1 VVAVYKVIRKSE
13 SGDGVKEPK
22 KIELPREVWMGPR
35 VISRVAHVC
44 RKLGLGRRALIV
56 ADPRTFELV
65 GARVKAQLERAKFNV
80 MHTIITEAD
89 LATVARV
96 REISHDRVD
105 FFLGVGGG
113 KSIDVAKL
121 ASFQEG
127 KPFVSV
133 PTAASH
139 DGIASSRA
147 SIKGGKKPTSIETH
161 APIAIIADTLI
172 IRRAPHR
179 LLAAG
184 CGDII
189 ANLTAVRDWQLAH
202 RVKGEPYSEYAATLS
217 LVSYHIVMENA
228 EVIRKRTEESVREV
242 VKALISSSVAMAI
255 AGSSRPASGSEHL
268 FSHALDITAP
278 KPALHGE
285 QCGVGTI
292 MMAYLHGEDWVAIKR
307 ALRTIGAP
315 TNAKELGI
323 PPRYIVKALTIA
335 HRIRPERYTVLK
347 DGLKKK
353 AAERLAKITGVI

>member
-1 VVAVYKVIRKSE
+1 MALYKVIRKVE
-13 SGDGVKEPK
+13 SGDEVKEPK
-22 KIELPREVWMGPR
+22 KIELPREVWLGPKVITEVAR
-35 VISRVAHVC
+35 VC
-44 RKLGLGRRALIV
+44 KKLDLGKRALIV

-65 GARVKAQLERAKFNV
+65 GSKVKSQLERANFNV
-80 MHTIITEAD
+80 RHTIIKEAD
-89 LATVARV
+89 LTTVAKV
-96 REISHDRVD
+96 REISGGEVD

-113 KSIDVAKL
+113 RCIDVAKL
-121 ASFQEG
+121 ASFQDE
-127 KPFVSV
+127 KPFVSI

-147 SIKGGKKPTSIETH
+147 SIKGGKKPTSIQTH

-172 IRRAPHR
+172 IKRAPHR

-189 ANLTAVRDWQLAH
+189 SNLTAVRDWQLAH
-202 RVKGEPYSEYAATLS
+202 RIKGEPYSEYAATLS
-217 LVSYHIVMENA
+217 LVSCQIVMENA
-228 EVIRKRTEESVREV
+228 EVIRKHTEESIREV

-268 FSHALDITAP
+268 FSHALDILAP

-307 ALRTIGAP
+307 ALKSIGAP

-323 PPRYIVKALTIA
+323 PPEYIVKALTIA
-335 HRIRPERYTVLK
+335 HKIRPDRYTVLK
-347 DGLKKK
+347 DGLTRK

>member
-1 VVAVYKVIRKSE
+1 M
-13 SGDGVKEPK
+13 KEPK
-22 KIELPREVWMGPR
+22 RIELPREVWIGPK
-35 VISRVAHVC
+35 VISRVPEVC
-44 RKLGLGRRALIV
+44 GRLGLGRRALMV
-56 ADPRTFELV
+56 ADPRTFRLV
-65 GARVKAQLERAKFNV
+65 GSDVKVQLEQSKFDV
-80 MHTIITEAD
+80 MHTIIKEAD
-89 LATVARV
+89 LATVSNVRKMARGK
-96 REISHDRVD
+96 VD

-113 KSIDVAKL
+113 KCIDVAKL

-127 KPFVSV
+127 RPFLSV

-147 SIKGGKKPTSIETH
+147 SIKGGKKPTSMETH
-161 APIAIIADTLI
+161 APIAIVADTLI

-202 RVKGEPYSEYAATLS
+202 RIKGEPYSEYAATLS

-228 EVIRKRTEESVREV
+228 DVIRTRTEESVREV

-255 AGSSRPASGSEHL
+255 AGSSRPASGAEHL

-278 KPALHGE
+278 RPALHGE

-307 ALRTIGAP
+307 ALKTIGAP
-315 TNAKELGI
+315 TNARELGI
-323 PPRYIVKALTIA
+323 LPKHILKALTIA
-335 HRIRPERYTVLK
+335 HKIRPERYTVLK
-347 DGLKKK
+347 GGLSKR
-353 AAERLAKITGVI
+353 AAERLAKTTGVI

>member
-1 VVAVYKVIRKSE
+1 M
-13 SGDGVKEPK
+13 KETK
-22 KIELPREVWMGPR
+22 KIELPREVWLGPK
-35 VISRVAHVC
+35 VITMVAQVC
-44 RKLGLGRRALIV
+44 QKLDLGKRALMV
-56 ADPRTFELV
+56 ADPKTFALV
-65 GARVKAQLERAKFNV
+65 GSKVKSQLMRANFDV
-80 MHTIITEAD
+80 EHTIIKEAD
-89 LATVARV
+89 LTTVARV
-96 REISHDRVD
+96 RKISRGEVD
-105 FFLGVGGG
+105 FFLGIGGG
-113 KSIDVAKL
+113 RSIDVAKL

-127 KPFVSV
+127 KPFISI

-147 SIKGGKKPTSIETH
+147 SIKGGKKPTSIQTH

-172 IRRAPHR
+172 IKSAPHR

-189 ANLTAVRDWQLAH
+189 SNLTAVRDWQLAH
-202 RVKGEPYSEYAATLS
+202 RIKGEPYSEYAATLS
-217 LVSYHIVMENA
+217 LVSCQIVMENA

-268 FSHALDITAP
+268 FSHALDIMAP

-292 MMAYLHGEDWVAIKR
+292 MMAYLHGEDWVAIKKT
-307 ALRTIGAP
+307 LKTIGAP
-315 TNAKELGI
+315 TSAKELGI
-323 PPRYIVKALTIA
+323 APKYIVKALTIA

-347 DGLKKK
+347 NGLSKK
-353 AAERLAKITGVI
+353 AAEKLAKITGVI